1 MEVIRKSAQFLSE
14 INAPSKKTG
23 EYEPL
28 RKDESADSD
37 DGYVNENVLFEQTKM
52 KTGKQ
57 KCKRLVPTLCWIA
70 CIAVAILAVFT
81 VVLYFTSS
89 KTLANSFKKPHIKK
103 PQPNY
108 FKKPPS
114 TKTLELNKRFKK
126 TPEWTKTIRGF
137 GTESCIRLVDVD
149 EDGRDDVIFGMT
161 KTEFAGVGDNT
172 MDDMKKT
179 CSDAGETFPC
189 AARLVALRGYDGK
202 ELWRIRVQ
210 AGLFEVNCHKIDID
224 KDGKAD
230 CIASGRMGT
239 VVAFDPRKGK
249 VLWQV
254 DQSVVHQSWN
264 FYNVLVMSDF
274 TQDGVPDI
282 LLSQGGDPNFEAEQH
297 KRFSGRLALV
307 DGSNGQSLGRYLNM
321 SRYKET
327 YISPVLHT
335 TKDGSQYILYGE
347 GGETVKGAF
356 LAISVPDFVRYVKNL
371 PRSAVVPNTR
381 GSYTSWEKGILYHR
395 SHGVLVI
402 YKSKIKGV
410 MVSPTLVDMNNDGV
424 RDIVMSAYDGTMR
437 LYDGETLDIMW
448 TTRFY
453 GFESYSCLA
462 PAYFNGDEY
471 LDFMIHL
478 NRGAWPDYKYSLKVV
493 LDGRNGKVLWQMN
506 ATYYEM
512 ASDLVMRTT
521 EEHRDAFVFRIEG
534 VNGHDT
540 NMEERQRRS
549 SGENI
554 DKNNTALQTSNS
566 NDTHIDRAVNTTNKM
581 KDADSSFSEL
591 YKEFFN
597 DTDVDYLDFTI
608 VNDSNSDDGSQS
620 VNKPADIDKSISA
633 SCPDDI
639 TSYMTQ
645 FMMLDRSNV
654 HAPNILYQLPS
665 IKFFFNLT
673 KEEKETF
680 YQNIQHRM
688 GFENQHKMGGS
699 PNRRRRFVDTGD
711 AGPYCVVLRNDER
724 TTGVIGDV
732 DGDGELDQVA
742 IVGSE
747 GELYGQTV
755 YHVRIVKINMFD
767 AIKTRGRYRSGLD
780 MYISEEMRNVRS
792 IKPLEQME
800 FQPMKEQPW
809 TQYMG
814 KSGDGIYRGID

>member
-1 MEVIRKSAQFLSE
+1 MEVLRKSAHFISE
-14 INAPSKKTG
+14 INATPEKTG

-28 RKDESADSD
+28 RKDESTDSD
-37 DGYVNENVLFEQTKM
+37 DGNVNENVLFEQTKVN
-52 KTGKQ
+52 TGKR
-57 KCKRLVPTLCWIA
+57 KCKRLVPTLCWVA

-81 VVLYFTSS
+81 VVVYFTRS
-89 KTLANSFKKPHIKK
+89 KTLANSLKKPHTKK

-108 FKKPPS
+108 FKKPHTKKPQPNS
-114 TKTLELNKRFKK
+114 VKNPQPAKTLVLNKRFKK
-126 TPEWTKTIRGF
+126 TPEWTMTIKGF
-137 GTESCIRLVDVD
+137 ATESCIRLVDID

-161 KTEFAGVGDNT
+161 KTEFDGAGDET

-179 CSDAGETFPC
+179 CSDAGDTFPC

-210 AGLFEVNCHKIDID
+210 AGLFEMNCHKVDID
-224 KDGKAD
+224 KDGKTD

-254 DQSVVHQSWN
+254 DQSVVHQTWN

-274 TQDGVPDI
+274 TQDGVPEV
-282 LLSQGGDPNFEAEQH
+282 LLSQGGDPKFDAKQH

-356 LAISVPDFVRYVKNL
+356 LAISVPDFFRYVKSL

-424 RDIVMSAYDGTMR
+424 RDIAMSAYDGTMR
-437 LYDGETLDIMW
+437 LYDGETLNIMW
-448 TTRFY
+448 TTRFH
-453 GFESYSCLA
+453 GFESYSCFA
-462 PAYFNGDEY
+462 PAYFNDDER
-471 LDFMIHL
+471 LDFMIHI
-478 NRGAWPDYKYSLKVV
+478 NAGAWPRYRYSLKVV

-506 ATYYEM
+506 ATFYEM

-521 EEHRDAFVFRIEG
+521 EKHRDAFVFRIEG
-534 VNGHDT
+534 VNGPDM
-540 NMEERQRRS
+540 NMVRESRTLLIGASGTDAQYFENSTREKEERQSRS
-549 SGENI
+549 SGANI
-554 DKNNTALQTSNS
+554 DKNNTALDSA
-566 NDTHIDRAVNTTNKM
+566 RNTTHTM
-581 KDADSSFSEL
+581 KDADSNFKDL

-597 DTDVDYLDFTI
+597 E
-608 VNDSNSDDGSQS
+608 SNSNDRIQNADQPANIPPSCADDM
-620 VNKPADIDKSISA
+620 
-633 SCPDDI
+633 

-673 KEEKETF
+673 EEEKKSV
-680 YQNIQHRM
+680 YQNIQSQ
-688 GFENQHKMGGS
+688 NQRKMGES
-699 PNRRRRFVDTGD
+699 PNRRRRFDTGD

-724 TTGVIGDV
+724 TTGRTSSSMKSTARTEGLQDEFNDHVFRTKARDIFWVDIGC
-732 DGDGELDQVA
+732 GQPAWKGM
-742 IVGSE
+742 GSAR
-747 GELYGQTV
+747 L
-755 YHVRIVKINMFD
+755 
-767 AIKTRGRYRSGLD
+767 
-780 MYISEEMRNVRS
+780 
-792 IKPLEQME
+792 
-800 FQPMKEQPW
+800 
-809 TQYMG
+809 
-814 KSGDGIYRGID
+814 

>member
-1 MEVIRKSAQFLSE
+1 MFA
-14 INAPSKKTG
+14 
-23 EYEPL
+23 
-28 RKDESADSD
+28 
-37 DGYVNENVLFEQTKM
+37 
-52 KTGKQ
+52 
-57 KCKRLVPTLCWIA
+57 
-70 CIAVAILAVFT
+70 
-81 VVLYFTSS
+81 
-89 KTLANSFKKPHIKK
+89 
-103 PQPNY
+103 
-108 FKKPPS
+108 
-114 TKTLELNKRFKK
+114 
-126 TPEWTKTIRGF
+126 

-161 KTEFAGVGDNT
+161 KTEFASGRD
-172 MDDMKKT
+172 
-179 CSDAGETFPC
+179 TFPC
-189 AARLVALRGYDGK
+189 EARLVALRGYDGK

-210 AGLFEVNCHKIDID
+210 SAPFEMNCHKIDID

-254 DQSVVHQSWN
+254 DQRVVHQSWN

-274 TQDGVPDI
+274 TQDGVPEV
-282 LLSQGGDPNFEAEQH
+282 LLSQGGDPTFDAEQH
-297 KRFSGRLALV
+297 KRYSGRLALV

-327 YISPVLHT
+327 YFSPVLHT

-356 LAISVPDFVRYVKNL
+356 LAISVPDFFRYVKSL

-381 GSYTSWEKGILYHR
+381 GSYKSWEKGILYHR
-395 SHGVLVI
+395 RHGVLVI

-448 TTRFY
+448 ITRFY

-462 PAYFNGDEY
+462 PAYFNDDEH

-478 NRGAWPDYKYSLKVV
+478 NSGAWPDYKYSLKVV

-506 ATYYEM
+506 ATFYEM
-512 ASDLVMRTT
+512 TSDLVLRTT
-521 EEHRDAFVFRIEG
+521 EKHRDAFVFRIEG
-534 VNGHDT
+534 VNGPGM
-540 NMEERQRRS
+540 NMEKEERQRRS

-554 DKNNTALQTSNS
+554 DKNNTAFQTSHS
-566 NDTHIDRAVNTTNKM
+566 NDTHIDLARNTTHKIT
-581 KDADSSFSEL
+581 DSESNYDKL
-591 YKEFFN
+591 YKDFFK
-597 DTDVDYLDFTI
+597 
-608 VNDSNSDDGSQS
+608 DSNSDGGSQ
-620 VNKPADIDKSISA
+620 NADKPASISA
-633 SCPDDI
+633 TCADDM
-639 TSYMTQ
+639 TLYMTQ

-665 IKFFFNLT
+665 IKFFYNLT
-673 KEEKETF
+673 VEDKKTI
-680 YQNIQHRM
+680 YQIIQDRM
-688 GFENQHKMGGS
+688 GFQNQRKMGES
-699 PNRRRRFVDTGD
+699 PSRRRRFVDTGD
-711 AGPYCVVLRNDER
+711 TGPYCSVLRNDER

-742 IVGSE
+742 IVASE
-747 GELYGQTV
+747 GQVYGQMV
-755 YHVRIVKINMFD
+755 FNVRIVKINMFD
-767 AIKTRGRYRSGLD
+767 AIKTRGRYRSRLD
-780 MYISEEMRNVRS
+780 MYISEEMRNVRG
-792 IKPLEQME
+792 IKPLEQMD
-800 FQPMKEQPW
+800 FRPMTEQPW